1 MAAEPLLGSSLS
13 FITFVQKKA
22 RAPGG
27 TGPEPHWE
35 KVAAVTRATKQ
46 SRRAEGEGEGMPR
59 CWAGIE
65 RARQGVRPE
74 STGFS
79 SCFETR
85 SHINKQTWWHSS
97 YVRVLQLDNGD
108 QGPRKSPRCEES
120 VTITSCSDAKAIT
133 RIK

>member
-1 MAAEPLLGSSLS
+1 
-13 FITFVQKKA
+13 
-22 RAPGG
+22 
-27 TGPEPHWE
+27 
-35 KVAAVTRATKQ
+35 
-46 SRRAEGEGEGMPR
+46 MPR

-97 YVRVLQLDNGD
+97 CTRVLQLDYGE
-108 QGPRKSPRCEES
+108 QGPGKSPCSKES
-120 VTITSCSDAKAIT
+120 VTIAPCSDAKAIT